1 MSEENADHVSGYEPE
16 EQRIAEGLV
25 EDAYEAL
32 LRIARTRRRRAGF
45 SDTMMTEDVLHESF
59 LKLSGRTIWQS
70 QKHFLKTASLAM
82 RQVVVDHA
90 RRKLTQKH
98 GGDQLAMDLADAEN
112 QLAEFSETPEQIVGI
127 AELLGQ
133 LAEENERW
141 LRVVDARY
149 FSGMSEGETAEM
161 LGLSE
166 RSVRRDWQQARRW
179 LAARIKD

>member
-1 MSEENADHVSGYEPE
+1 MSETDADRVSGYEPE
-16 EQRIAEGLV
+16 ERRIAEGLV

-98 GGDQLAMDLADAEN
+98 GGGQFAVDLEDAEN
-112 QLAEFSETPEQIVGI
+112 LLAEFSETPEQIVGI

-141 LRVVDARY
+141 LQVVDARY
-149 FSGMSEGETAEM
+149 FSGMSEAETAEM

-166 RSVRRDWQQARRW
+166 RSVRRDWQQARQW
-179 LAARIKD
+179 LAAHIKS